1 MFVLMQ
7 KQYPEN
13 FTFLI
18 LGVLELSAREVC
30 KCFKKQVIFNMF
42 YCFWMF
48 VNKFFPY
55 LTCAYLKK

>member
-30 KCFKKQVIFNMF
+30 KCFKKQVIFNIF
-42 YCFWMF
+42 YCF
-48 VNKFFPY
+48 
-55 LTCAYLKK
+55 